1 MRIESM
7 QYKIYSDDVD
17 KGIYL
22 FKPESATGKTMMCRN
37 IKLLRE
43 RDIAV
48 RYFTYRDYIDQ
59 KPVSVIPDNLILFVV
74 DRYDRYV
81 NNELNDKIR
90 AVSQNDLVLID
101 LKQEVPYNC
110 KLEIDGVVDINMI
123 SPFELELIIEDEY
136 S

>member
-7 QYKIYSDDVD
+7 QYKIYSDDVN

-59 KPVSVIPDNLILFVV
+59 KPVSVIPDDLILFVV

-90 AVSQNDLVLID
+90 AVSKNGLVLID
-101 LKQEVPYNC
+101 LKQGVPHDC

-123 SPFELELIIEDEY
+123 SPFELEVIIEDEY